1 MPMVVLITRDV
12 EPRYRGFIGSV
23 MLELSA
29 GVFAHPRMS
38 PAARKRVWDVLSDWH
53 AQLRRGSVVMTWA
66 ESAANGGLGLAT
78 LGEPVKDI
86 VPHDAMLLVR
96 RSLRA
101 SSAPV

>member
-1 MPMVVLITRDV
+1 MPMVVVITRDV

-29 GVFAHPRMS
+29 GVYAHPRMS
-38 PAARKRVWDVLSDWH
+38 PAVRKRIWDVLADWH
-53 AQLRRGSVVMTWA
+53 AQLQRGSVVMTWV

-86 VPHDAMLLVR
+86 VFHDAMLLVR

-101 SSAPV
+101 PSAPV